1 MFFPWKKDKGI
12 ESVWRIESHSL
23 IIENQYCWITKV
35 LKRYSLQADHAE
47 ALLHE
52 QQRSNALNDKLSVI
66 LEERTE
72 VESQLDNLKFKVT
85 EAVSKR

>member
-1 MFFPWKKDKGI
+1 M
-12 ESVWRIESHSL
+12 
-23 IIENQYCWITKV
+23 
-35 LKRYSLQADHAE
+35 DHAE

-52 QQRSNALNDKLSVI
+52 QQRSQSLNDKLSVI